1 MVIFHGSF
9 QKCIFQMCI
18 SIFVK
23 SFFFFKSIFLEC
35 VFHLGYRESDNI
47 SWQSAFL
54 KNKSVG
60 LFVESVFFK
69 SVFHLGLSV
78 GDRESDYISWELVSF
93 KIVFYESVFFKIV
106 FFKIVQ

>member
-1 MVIFHGSF
+1 MWYFRVLAEEKFYLKAI
-9 QKCIFQMCI
+9 
-18 SIFVK
+18 
-23 SFFFFKSIFLEC
+23 
-35 VFHLGYRESDNI
+35 DNI

-69 SVFHLGLSV
+69 GVFHLGLSV

-106 FFKIVQ
+106 LFECVFDLGCRKSDIISWESVFF